1 MLVLIPLPGAAKGGV
16 LALKDIQ
23 PAHDIAAGADGVG
36 DGKAMVQIEG
46 FRLGKGLIPGVDIGG
61 DGLGGIHQGEVLVI
75 EGRSLGAGALFHK
88 VVAVAQSEGVGP
100 GLGIGVVGAPV
111 ALHEGVVAAAAD
123 GPQEAIGGACLHD
136 DVDVVA
142 AQQLLQVL
150 LHHLA
155 LVGPAGGSGVVA
167 HQHLDGEV
175 SPGGGQLRHGLLLV
189 VQSLG
194 LVIVVPVHILGQG
207 AVGGVILALVDGEG
221 HGGDGVADV
230 ARGVD
235 GVTGGQ
241 GGHPVEGVD
250 DGLAE
255 ILIVHG
261 DGPVLRLILGVKIG
275 VEVEKIPVGIGGVR
289 PGGMDMVGGLGVG
302 QHGAQKVGRHVGG
315 VDVAAL
321 VHGGL
326 DGGGLGVIGLAD
338 LLDKDLLRLPVLGVL
353 GHHPLLLGLEIG
365 EDVGAAV
372 EQIVVAG
379 AEFVPLL
386 GKEALIG
393 GHIGAEGHHGHKV
406 GGGAGEG
413 VLQGVVVNGLYPDV
427 LQTGLGHRLQKG
439 LVAVLVHGELG
450 GVALLVGAVHGSL
463 QSQQVGGIIIV
474 LLGPGHN
481 APVGAEVVGTVAGI
495 ADVAGGGHPV
505 IGGDIGHF
513 VAVLVHPLDTLPD
526 MEGPDAGVLVG
537 FPGGGQSR
545 LHIAVGVILHQTVH
559 HIVGDGG
566 LVGVTG
572 DQIVQGG
579 HFAGV
584 EGTVDRF
591 AVSGVRAGGVLAV
604 LAAAGQS
611 QCQGGGQRQCRKSL
625 GLAHKQFLLSYGM
638 AAAV

>member
-1 MLVLIPLPGAAKGGV
+1 
-16 LALKDIQ
+16 
-23 PAHDIAAGADGVG
+23 
-36 DGKAMVQIEG
+36 
-46 FRLGKGLIPGVDIGG
+46 
-61 DGLGGIHQGEVLVI
+61 
-75 EGRSLGAGALFHK
+75 
-88 VVAVAQSEGVGP
+88 
-100 GLGIGVVGAPV
+100 
-111 ALHEGVVAAAAD
+111 
-123 GPQEAIGGACLHD
+123 
-136 DVDVVA
+136 
-142 AQQLLQVL
+142 
-150 LHHLA
+150 
-155 LVGPAGGSGVVA
+155 
-167 HQHLDGEV
+167 
-175 SPGGGQLRHGLLLV
+175 
-189 VQSLG
+189 
-194 LVIVVPVHILGQG
+194 
-207 AVGGVILALVDGEG
+207 
-221 HGGDGVADV
+221 
-230 ARGVD
+230 
-235 GVTGGQ
+235 
-241 GGHPVEGVD
+241 
-250 DGLAE
+250 
-255 ILIVHG
+255 
-261 DGPVLRLILGVKIG
+261 
-275 VEVEKIPVGIGGVR
+275 
-289 PGGMDMVGGLGVG
+289 MDMVGGLGVG

-372 EQIVVAG
+372 EQVIVAG

-474 LLGPGHN
+474 LL
-481 APVGAEVVGTVAGI
+481 
-495 ADVAGGGHPV
+495 
-505 IGGDIGHF
+505 
-513 VAVLVHPLDTLPD
+513 VHPLDTLPD

-591 AVSGVRAGGVLAV
+591 AVSGVRAGGVLTV